1 MSSSKGWIDTVDLKL
16 QLYQCYLYLSSSFW
30 TGIMA
35 IWVQPTTFQAFFQQ
49 RQSLEVAER
58 EQKKKHI
65 YGEEKWERPI
75 ITAVKTIRLHTH

>member
-35 IWVQPTTFQAFFQQ
+35 IWDQPTTFQAFFQQ
-49 RQSLEVAER
+49 CQSLEVAER
-58 EQKKKHI
+58 EQKKNTFMGKKS
-65 YGEEKWERPI
+65 EKGQS
-75 ITAVKTIRLHTH
+75 